1 MDTIQIRID
10 PKTKRAV
17 KKLFAEMGMDLS
29 TGIKLYFAQAL
40 KEKGLPFQPRTV
52 NGFTPAQEAR
62 MLRETEW
69 AKKHGKSYASAE
81 EAFADIL
88 K

>member
-10 PKTKRAV
+10 TKTKRAA

-29 TGIKLYFAQAL
+29 TGIKLYLAQAL

-52 NGFTPAQEAR
+52 NGFTRAGEAR
-62 MLRETEW
+62 MLRETAW
-69 AKKHGKSYASAE
+69 AEKRGKRYDSAE
-81 EAFADIL
+81 ELLADI
-88 K
+88 